1 MKKSPLFTSL
11 LLFFLCAELLPAQVT
26 VSGRVTNAAT
36 GAPLSYVNIGVPAL
50 AIGTVSDADGNFRL
64 QVPDANQVIAFSAIG
79 YSLVELSA
87 RTVLENPSVQLAGKR
102 YALPEVQVVASRFAG
117 EDERF
122 GERNERRGHSVGFGS
137 QQLGTEI
144 GAPIALEGPTYL
156 KSAHF
161 VLNHAQGDSL
171 LFRVNIYDFRDGT
184 VGENLLR
191 ENVLIR
197 GRQERG
203 TITVDLTPYEL
214 VPDADVLLALEWIR
228 DDEGKGNVGVTF
240 DTAKG
245 KNPRGIYVKQT
256 SLTPFAPLPYQG
268 QRKPCFYFVGVRM
281 K

>member
-1 MKKSPLFTSL
+1 MKRPLIFVTF
-11 LLFFLCAELLPAQVT
+11 LLFLLFGGLLSAQIT
-26 VSGRVTNAAT
+26 VSGQVTDSAT
-36 GAPLSYVNIGVPAL
+36 GAPLPYVNIGVPAL
-50 AIGTVSDADGNFRL
+50 AIGTVSDVDGNFRL
-64 QVPDANQVIAFSAIG
+64 QVSDEDQSIAFSAIG
-79 YSLVELSA
+79 YSTIALTA
-87 RTVLENPSVQLAGKR
+87 RDLLEKPSVQLEEKR
-102 YALPEVQVVASRFAG
+102 YALPEVKVVASRFAG

-144 GAPIALEGPTYL
+144 GAPIAIKGPTYL

-161 VLNHAQGDSL
+161 VLNHAKGDSL
-171 LFRVNIYDFRDGT
+171 LFRVNIYHFRNEA

-197 GRQERG
+197 GRQEPG
-203 TITVDLTPYEL
+203 TIVVDLTPYEL
-214 VPDADVLLALEWIR
+214 VLESDVLLTLEWIR
-228 DDEGKGNVGVTF
+228 DDEGKGNVGITF

-256 SLTPFAPLPYQG
+256 SLAPFEPLPYLG
-268 QRKPCFYFVGVRM
+268 QRKPCFYFVGRRM

>member
-1 MKKSPLFTSL
+1 MKTSP
-11 LLFFLCAELLPAQVT
+11 FFLTFLFSFLCFGLLPAQVA
-26 VSGRVTNAAT
+26 VSGRVTDAAT

-50 AIGTVSDADGNFRL
+50 GLGTVSDADGHFRL
-64 QVPDANQVIAFSAIG
+64 EVPDGDQAIVFSAIG
-79 YSLVELSA
+79 YSPVELFA
-87 RTVLENPSVQLAGKR
+87 QAVLEKPSVQMAGKR

-122 GERNERRGHSVGFGS
+122 GERNEQRGHSVGFGS

-161 VLNHAQGDSL
+161 VLNHAKGDSL
-171 LFRVNIYDFRDGT
+171 LFRVNIYDFRDGV

-197 GRQERG
+197 ARQEPG

-214 VPDADVLLALEWIR
+214 LPDADVLLALEWLR
-228 DDEGKGNVGVTF
+228 DDEGKGNVGITF

-245 KNPRGIYVKQT
+245 KNPRGIYVKKT
-256 SLTPFAPLPYQG
+256 SLAPFAPLAYQG

>member
-1 MKKSPLFTSL
+1 MKKYLFSITL
-11 LLFFLCAELLPAQVT
+11 LWCLFCYALLPAQVT
-26 VSGRVTNAAT
+26 VSGSVIDAAT
-36 GAPLSYVNIGVPAL
+36 GAALPYVNIGVPAL
-50 AIGTVSDADGNFRL
+50 AIGTVSDAGGNFRME
-64 QVPDANQVIAFSAIG
+64 VPEEDQVIAFSAIG
-79 YSLVELSA
+79 YSSVKLSA
-87 RTVLENPSVQLAGKR
+87 KTILENPSVQLAEKR
-102 YALPEVQVVASRFAG
+102 YALPEVKVVASRFAG

-122 GERNERRGHSVGFGS
+122 GERNEKRGHSVGFGS

-144 GAPIALEGPTYL
+144 GALIAIEAPTYV

-161 VLNHAQGDSL
+161 VLNHAKGDSL
-171 LFRVNIYDFRDGT
+171 LFRLNIYDFRNGE

-197 GRQERG
+197 EKQKPG
-203 TITVDLTPYEL
+203 TISVDLTPYEL
-214 VPDADVLLALEWIR
+214 VLEADALLALEWIR
-228 DDEGKGNVGVTF
+228 DDAGKGNVGITF

-245 KNPRGIYVKQT
+245 KTPRGIYVKQT